1 MGYEGLATASVPL
14 FLPNGALVK
23 NPYFCP
29 SKIQTKMKKVCLL
42 IALLLLSF
50 AMNAHNDTIRPP
62 RLKVGVVL
70 GGGGAKGAAHIG
82 VLKYIEDMGI
92 PVDYVA
98 GTSMGSILGGLYALG
113 YTPEELTQLIASMDW
128 SEYIGNKIDRPMMS
142 EVMRGRNST
151 TALIVPFSLESLFD
165 RESKASF
172 ISQLPS
178 AYVNNSSLINLF
190 NDLCV
195 GYQEDMD
202 FNNLPIPFA
211 CIATDMITGDE
222 VVLRSGSV
230 PTSMRASMAIPGL
243 FSPVA
248 IGDKLL
254 VDGGLVNNFPAD
266 VLKEM
271 GADIIIGVEVTSN
284 KDVTINDLKSLPQ
297 LFARLVTNSTSAKRV
312 ENRSLCNVHIIPDVS
327 GFGMLSFKSDAI
339 DTLVSRGYKRANE
352 FHDQLLAIKQ
362 AVDASA
368 GHPVGKT
375 LRAPRAMNLTQEDVL
390 LQTITINSVSDRD
403 GRWLRR
409 KGNLVAGNRYTQDDF
424 EQAINV
430 FRGTGCFDEIT
441 YQIKESDSSNLNNQ
455 LSDTYDLTVNVKP
468 AKPHVFGLG
477 LRYDTEE
484 GAALLLNLGLNEKKF
499 TGSRL
504 NLNAKLSYNPKINV
518 TYTYAVPSL
527 ANFNVAYD
535 YRNEYFRIEGAN
547 NRGMNMSYYQHKA
560 SGYISQF
567 HLLNFST
574 KVGLS
579 YTNTNYDFSSME
591 GSFLDTLV
599 FAQNKLVTPF
609 VNLAYDNL
617 DDTYF
622 AKRGIK
628 TSLTA
633 RYHIDLHPSE
643 IALDEGSKG
652 RCFYLLYD
660 FQSYLTPRN
669 GKFTFIPQVYGM
681 YVSGLPMYY
690 NLWTIYGGEVAGRHF
705 DTQLPFVGLT
715 SVSNAFNNSTVF
727 RLDLRYNFYGR
738 HYLTAMYNFMAHLQ
752 YLLYYQFSLPDAFD
766 FNVQGAGLKYSYAS
780 ALGPISLTANWSK
793 TNVGQH
799 FGLYFSFGY
808 TF

>member
-1 MGYEGLATASVPL
+1 
-14 FLPNGALVK
+14 
-23 NPYFCP
+23 
-29 SKIQTKMKKVCLL
+29 MKKVCLL
-42 IALLLLSF
+42 IAFLLLSF

-165 RESKASF
+165 HESKASF

-195 GYQEDMD
+195 GYQEEMD
-202 FNNLPIPFA
+202 FNDLPIPFA

-271 GADIIIGVEVTSN
+271 GADIIIGVEVTST

-297 LFARLVTNSTSAKRV
+297 LFARLVVNSTSAKRV
-312 ENRSLCNVHIIPDVS
+312 ENRKMCNVHIIPDIS
-327 GFGMLSFKSDAI
+327 GFGMLSFTPEAI
-339 DTLVSRGYKRANE
+339 DTLVGRGYKSASG

-368 GHPVGKT
+368 GHPVGKK
-375 LRAPRAMNLTQEDVL
+375 LHAPHAMNLKQEAVL
-390 LQTITINSVSDRD
+390 LRSITINNVSESD

-409 KGNLVAGNRYTQDDF
+409 KGGLKDGERYSQDDI

-441 YQIKESDSSNLNNQ
+441 YQIKESDSSNLNHQ
-455 LSDTYDLTVNVKP
+455 LSDTYDLTVNVTP

-477 LRYDTEE
+477 VRYDTEE
-484 GAALLLNLGLNEKKF
+484 GAALLTSIGINEKKF
-499 TGSRL
+499 NGSKL
-504 NLNAKLSYNPKINV
+504 NFTAKLSYSPKLNL
-518 TYTYAVPSL
+518 TYTYSRSGV
-527 ANFNVAYD
+527 ANFNVAYE
-535 YRNEYFRIEGAN
+535 YRNEHFKTTPLDPSETSMINLNYRQQKLSA
-547 NRGMNMSYYQHKA
+547 
-560 SGYISQF
+560 YISQF
-567 HLLNFST
+567 HLLNLST
-574 KVGLS
+574 ILGVS
-579 YTNTNYDFSSME
+579 YISTTFDKSSIDTD
-591 GSFLDTLV
+591 SFDDW
-599 FAQNKLVTPF
+599 FEPNRFVTPF
-609 VNLAYDNL
+609 LNFKYDNL
-617 DDTYF
+617 DDAYF
-622 AKRGIK
+622 AKHGLYANVNTHFYWDPK
-628 TSLTA
+628 NGENNNYDVSL
-633 RYHIDLHPSE
+633 
-643 IALDEGSKG
+643 ALQYYITPKNG
-652 RCFYLLYD
+652 R
-660 FQSYLTPRN
+660 LTI
-669 GKFTFIPQVYGM
+669 IPQLYGR
-681 YVSGLPMYY
+681 YFLNTAFFY
-690 NLWTIYGGEVAGRHF
+690 NMRNKFGGEIEGRHF
-705 DTQLPFVGLT
+705 ENQLPFIGISYVETLGPVPSLLRI
-715 SVSNAFNNSTVF
+715 A
-727 RLDLRYNFYGR
+727 RCDLRYNFYGK
-738 HYLTAMYNFMAHLQ
+738 HYLTAIYNGM
-752 YLLYYQFSLPDAFD
+752 FSYSYTH
-766 FNVQGAGLKYSYAS
+766 GAGLKYSFDS
-780 ALGPISLTANWSK
+780 PVGPISLTAQWS
-793 TNVGQH
+793 NLYVSR
-799 FGLYFSFGY
+799 FSLYFSFGY